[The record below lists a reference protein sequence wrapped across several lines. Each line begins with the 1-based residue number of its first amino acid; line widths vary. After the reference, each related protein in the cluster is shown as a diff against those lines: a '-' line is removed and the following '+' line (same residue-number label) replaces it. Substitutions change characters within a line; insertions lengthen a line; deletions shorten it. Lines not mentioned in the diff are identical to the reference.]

1 MGDRAVY
8 WLRQAL
14 IFALG
19 FATALAVG
27 RLIREHDIPWWLGLS
42 MVLGAMVVVTVV
54 HEAGHAVGA
63 RLGGWRIHLVA
74 IGPVLLRTKPP
85 HISLTA
91 RMVGGDIGGFVFATP
106 PSDRGWRDGA
116 LPFYSGGIVANLLL
130 AAAAAAVY
138 LMTRNEGSAGALG
151 VFAVWVAVLSL
162 VFGALLN
169 AIPFRLAS
177 GGETDGASILAH
189 LRGRGLPGPMQAVL
203 MLMGQSMAGTRPRDW
218 DPRLIAALRSEAL
231 TGEQAG
237 AVEGMLYAWH
247 LDNGDP
253 AAAEAALQRSVELM
267 GRHPSLLI
275 EEAFLAAYIHGDAAK
290 GRQLL
295 DEVGGK
301 GLFEPHALWRAEAAT
316 RLAGGDA
323 AGALDAVAKARVAMA
338 RPFFFAGDDDR
349 DILAEIERRAR
360 ATL

>member
-19 FATALAVG
+19 FATALTVG

-91 RMVGGDIGGFVFATP
+91 RMVGGDVGGFVFATP

-151 VFAVWVAVLSL
+151 VFALWVAVLSL

-177 GGETDGASILAH
+177 
-189 LRGRGLPGPMQAVL
+189 
-203 MLMGQSMAGTRPRDW
+203 
-218 DPRLIAALRSEAL
+218 
-231 TGEQAG
+231 
-237 AVEGMLYAWH
+237 
-247 LDNGDP
+247 
-253 AAAEAALQRSVELM
+253 
-267 GRHPSLLI
+267 
-275 EEAFLAAYIHGDAAK
+275 
-290 GRQLL
+290 
-295 DEVGGK
+295 
-301 GLFEPHALWRAEAAT
+301 
-316 RLAGGDA
+316 
-323 AGALDAVAKARVAMA
+323 
-338 RPFFFAGDDDR
+338 
-349 DILAEIERRAR
+349 
-360 ATL
+360 